1 MPSPGSESLRGR
13 RVTVQALGCR
23 TNLAEA
29 EALASAFQR
38 CGALIVD
45 EPPYDAAV
53 IVTCSVTAAA
63 DRKSRQLIN
72 RCRRAGENVCVAVCG
87 CWAQGVGEKKA
98 AAMGVDLLIGNR
110 LKSELPGRVAQ
121 WLAGHKRPFEAVRG
135 EMGRKWDAL
144 ELERSPYF
152 GRAFVKVQDGCD
164 HRCTYCIVP
173 VLRGP
178 SASRPAAD
186 ILAEARRCAAA
197 GQFELILT
205 GVHLGLFGRDS
216 GESFAALIRE
226 LDKIEG
232 IKRLRFGS
240 LEPFSIGDDLL
251 EALAQ
256 SPRFCRHLHLPVQ
269 SGDDEILR
277 RMGRG
282 HTAADYLELVERLR
296 AALGSDL
303 HISTDVMCAFPG
315 ESETAFENTLA
326 LLKAARVGRVHGFH
340 YSPRPGTPAAAMS
353 GQIPT
358 EIALARAERL
368 KKAGRECLAAEARRW
383 IGREVEVLFEGRQRG
398 RAQGYTRGYFEF
410 RPERESIYDELRKM
424 TVVSSKNGVLWGR

>member
-1 MPSPGSESLRGR
+1 M
-13 RVTVQALGCR
+13 
-23 TNLAEA
+23 
-29 EALASAFQR
+29 
-38 CGALIVD
+38 
-45 EPPYDAAV
+45 
-53 IVTCSVTAAA
+53 
-63 DRKSRQLIN
+63 
-72 RCRRAGENVCVAVCG
+72 
-87 CWAQGVGEKKA
+87 
-98 AAMGVDLLIGNR
+98 
-110 LKSELPGRVAQ
+110 
-121 WLAGHKRPFEAVRG
+121 
-135 EMGRKWDAL
+135 
-144 ELERSPYF
+144 
-152 GRAFVKVQDGCD
+152 QDGCD

-178 SASRPAAD
+178 SVSRPVAD

-216 GESFAALIRE
+216 GESFAALVRA
-226 LDKIEG
+226 LDSVEG
-232 IKRLRFGS
+232 IQRLRFGS

-282 HTAADYLELVERLR
+282 HTAADYLKLVERLR

>member
-1 MPSPGSESLRGR
+1 MPSPKSEPLRGR
-13 RVTVQALGCR
+13 RVAIQALGCR

-38 CGALIVD
+38 RGALIVD

-53 IVTCSVTAAA
+53 IVTCSVTAVA

-110 LKSELPGRVAQ
+110 FKGELPDRVAR
-121 WLAGHKRPFEAVRG
+121 WLEDRARSFEAVRG
-135 EMGRKWDAL
+135 DMGRRWDSL
-144 ELERSPYF
+144 ELDRSPYF

-178 SASRPAAD
+178 SVSRPVAD

-216 GESFAALIRE
+216 GESFAALVRA
-226 LDKIEG
+226 LDSVEG
-232 IKRLRFGS
+232 IQRLRFGS

-282 HTAADYLELVERLR
+282 HTAADYLKLVERLR

-368 KKAGRECLAAEARRW
+368 KKAGREWRTAGGRRDIRAA
-383 IGREVEVLFEGRQRG
+383 ISNSVPRG
-398 RAQGYTRGYFEF
+398 KVF
-410 RPERESIYDELRKM
+410 M
-424 TVVSSKNGVLWGR
+424 TNCEK